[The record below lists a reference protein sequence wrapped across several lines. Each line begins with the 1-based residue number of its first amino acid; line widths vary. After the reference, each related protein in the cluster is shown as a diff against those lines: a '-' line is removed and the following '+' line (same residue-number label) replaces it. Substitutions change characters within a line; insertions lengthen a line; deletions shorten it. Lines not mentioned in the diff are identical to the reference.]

1 MHCCF
6 NLLKVNFCL
15 ELFHCASSQEITAF
29 LLQYFESLIF
39 MLNPINTLKNQRVI
53 SIDAFRGI
61 TFLIMIIVNE
71 LASVSGISVWLK
83 HMPADA
89 DAMSFPD
96 IVFPAFLFIVGM
108 SIPFGIN
115 HRIAQGQTRWELN
128 VHIFLRALALII
140 MGLFMVNAESGY
152 HQASMP
158 ISIQAWSLLSY
169 LAFLLIW
176 GVYQF
181 KHMLINRLLT
191 MTGVMLLVVLASI
204 YQGGENGTQSMTP
217 QWWGILGLIGW
228 AYLISC
234 SIYQICRGQQKLLLF
249 SVVICTAFYVLVH
262 STYFGHFIEN
272 NQSIGLLMKII
283 ASLDG
288 HVAHSSIVLLGVI
301 CTLIFFEEDTV
312 ISHSSSQSK
321 SEPRRFINAAILF
334 MILIFAA
341 TALRPDF
348 KISKIYATP
357 SWCFYSAAICIA
369 VFGFLFWLIDLRKIQ
384 NWMIAIKPAAIN
396 PLVCYLLPFVIEAV
410 MHLSGM
416 QSAWRRFEGGFGI
429 FAALVYSLLIMFSV
443 HGLNKINF
451 RIKF

>member
-1 MHCCF
+1 M
-6 NLLKVNFCL
+6 LK
-15 ELFHCASSQEITAF
+15 
-29 LLQYFESLIF
+29 
-39 MLNPINTLKNQRVI
+39 PINTLKNQRVI

-115 HRIAQGQTRWELN
+115 HRIAQAQTRWQLN

-181 KHMLINRLLT
+181 KHVLINRILT
-191 MTGVMLLVVLASI
+191 ATGVMLLVVLALI
-204 YQGGENGTQSMTP
+204 YQGGENGTQNMTP

-234 SIYQICRGQQKLLLF
+234 GIYQLCRGQQKQLLF
-249 SVVICTAFYVLVH
+249 SVVICTTFYALVH

-272 NQSIGLLMKII
+272 NQSIASLMNVI

-288 HVAHSSIVLLGVI
+288 HAAHSSIVLLGVI
-301 CTLIFFEEDTV
+301 CTLIFFEEDST
-312 ISHSSSQSK
+312 ISHSK
-321 SEPRRFINAAILF
+321 SEPRRFTNAAILF
-334 MILIFAA
+334 MILILAA

-396 PLVCYLLPFVIEAV
+396 PLVCYLLPFAIEAILQ
-410 MHLSGM
+410 LSGM
-416 QSAWRRFEGGFGI
+416 QSPLRRFEGGIGI
-429 FAALVYSLLIMFSV
+429 FAALLYSLLIMLSV